1 MMLQKIERHT
11 TARIQRDDFPVDEC
25 IGRKPFTGLGD
36 TGKLLCEKILSPGP
50 ESHSGGISPGKT
62 TVSVEL
68 NLVEPFLAVGQAL
81 NQPCIHGLDKPDFG
95 GRQRAEGLGSHE
107 EFERAVRTFTGS
119 FSFFS
124 HFSLWRY
131 RLLFFLDCRF
141 VSSFS
146 DNVLSCFALGLY
158 RLLFFLSC
166 RRRYRCLFPLFQDDY
181 FGDPSLSGR

>member
-68 NLVEPFLAVGQAL
+68 NLVEPFLPVGQAL
-81 NQPCIHGLDKPDFG
+81 NQPCIHGPDEPDFRRTQRTAGLASYG
-95 GRQRAEGLGSHE
+95 GV
-107 EFERAVRTFTGS
+107 ER
-119 FSFFS
+119 
-124 HFSLWRY
+124 
-131 RLLFFLDCRF
+131 
-141 VSSFS
+141 
-146 DNVLSCFALGLY
+146 
-158 RLLFFLSC
+158 
-166 RRRYRCLFPLFQDDY
+166 
-181 FGDPSLSGR
+181 